1 MEKQLVL
8 ESFSNKKAMEIGLQ
22 IIELAKRKDLV
33 IGVEVCR
40 LNHTVFLYLDDG
52 LSADKRNWLRR
63 KSNVAKNFEE
73 SSLAVKQNLKN
84 KGMSLNGT
92 FGLDDS
98 KFIAFGGAM
107 PIMVKNTGLVGA
119 VTVTGLS
126 DVDDHNIIVDALSND
141 YKFVG

>member
-1 MEKQLVL
+1 
-8 ESFSNKKAMEIGLQ
+8 
-22 IIELAKRKDLV
+22 
-33 IGVEVCR
+33 
-40 LNHTVFLYLDDG
+40 
-52 LSADKRNWLRR
+52 
-63 KSNVAKNFEE
+63 
-73 SSLAVKQNLKN
+73 
-84 KGMSLNGT
+84 MSLNGT